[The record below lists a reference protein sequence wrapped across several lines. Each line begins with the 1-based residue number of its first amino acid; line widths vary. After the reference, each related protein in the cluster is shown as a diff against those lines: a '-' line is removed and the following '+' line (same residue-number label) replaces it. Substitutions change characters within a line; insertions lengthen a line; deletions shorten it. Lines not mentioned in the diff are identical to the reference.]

1 MGEEANQNED
11 RESGGVGEEAGNVE
25 LSSSVED
32 TRDRKSK
39 GETEEATGEESS
51 APAQQEGDN
60 NEEAPKGEK
69 AGAPEGEELELKSA
83 KSSPATLKAE
93 NSFEKK
99 EKRKKKKEKKQVEIQ
114 QPLQAQPQAP
124 VQEPIR
130 KRISQTTTNDDY
142 GVVSHRCSNIDE
154 YKSRTVAHIPEGYS
168 KRYENCSEKR

>member
-1 MGEEANQNED
+1 MCLQP
-11 RESGGVGEEAGNVE
+11 
-25 LSSSVED
+25 
-32 TRDRKSK
+32 
-39 GETEEATGEESS
+39 ESS

-69 AGAPEGEELELKSA
+69 AGAPEGEEQELKSV

-130 KRISQTTTNDDY
+130 KRISQTT
-142 GVVSHRCSNIDE
+142 VSTRNLLIFLRHLHRRDSCVFTILS
-154 YKSRTVAHIPEGYS
+154 SVS
-168 KRYENCSEKR
+168 LS